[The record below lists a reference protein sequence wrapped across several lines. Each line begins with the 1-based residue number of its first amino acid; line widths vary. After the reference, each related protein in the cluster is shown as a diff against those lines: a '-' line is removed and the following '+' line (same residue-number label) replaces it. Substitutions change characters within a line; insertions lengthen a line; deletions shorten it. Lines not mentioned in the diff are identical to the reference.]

1 MSVFADNQVHQLSHQ
16 PVLHAI
22 EQALDSPD
30 FVGDLTMQSEKVKRY
45 FPILLLMLS
54 AEAAFLILLEA
65 CSH

>member
-1 MSVFADNQVHQLSHQ
+1 MSVFADNQVPAQ

-22 EQALDSPD
+22 EQALESPD

-45 FPILLLMLS
+45 FPFLLFMLS
-54 AEAAFLILLEA
+54 AEAAFLFLLDA

>member
-1 MSVFADNQVHQLSHQ
+1 MSVFADNQAHAQHQHPLHQ
-16 PVLHAI
+16 VL
-22 EQALDSPD
+22 EQAIDTPD

-54 AEAAFLILLEA
+54 AEAAFLFLLDA